1 MGIKGTVR
9 RSTDNWFVHCN
20 VGMFSHPARL
30 IAALTD
36 RPGRR
41 PRSPDTDVII
51 WEGDPSDPTRK
62 PPETYTLI
70 ENFCLGTRRLE
81 IFGRARSSLR
91 RGWVTV
97 LAEGEHELVP
107 DLARDRAPCIPDGAR
122 PWEKDA
128 WEEITKKLA
137 ALGGGKCVVPNTQ
150 EIETLRPKS
159 PVRSGPGGGVS
170 GGVGV
175 GVSGGVS
182 VALGPRPGRPN
193 IPPNQAQNQMLVPP
207 MMGMGMG
214 GMGIG
219 VGMPVEMGGWPGMG
233 MGVNMN
239 MPGMN
244 MGNMNMPMMGM
255 NMDGMAASFHP
266 QAQGTMPQ
274 LGLGTMWMGG
284 ENPEGV
290 VWDGGMGDGMTMNGM
305 GMNNMGMGGM
315 MGGMNGIG
323 MNQWTQP
330 GYDNFQ

>member
-1 MGIKGTVR
+1 MSVR
-9 RSTDNWFVHCN
+9 VHPRAPFRSLH
-20 VGMFSHPARL
+20 L
-30 IAALTD
+30 
-36 RPGRR
+36 
-41 PRSPDTDVII
+41 PRILSWPDTDVII

-62 PPETYTLI
+62 PPEMYTLV

-97 LAEGEHELVP
+97 LAEGEHEHIP
-107 DLARDRAPCIPDGAR
+107 ELARDRAPCVPDGAR
-122 PWEKDA
+122 PWEKDG
-128 WEEITKKLA
+128 WEESIRKLA

-159 PVRSGPGGGVS
+159 PVRSGAPGGGGVS

-182 VALGPRPGRPN
+182 VALPRTGRPN
-193 IPPNQAQNQMLVPP
+193 MPPNQAAQNQMLVPP

-214 GMGIG
+214 GMVR
-219 VGMPVEMGGWPGMG
+219 VGMPVDMSGWPGMG
-233 MGVNMN
+233 MNVNMN
-239 MPGMN
+239 MAGMG

-255 NMDGMAASFHP
+255 NMEGMAGAPFHP
-266 QAQGTMPQ
+266 PGQGAMGQ
-274 LGLGTMWMGG
+274 MGMGSMWMGG

-290 VWDGGMGDGMTMNGM
+290 VWEGGMGDGMMMNGM
-305 GMNNMGMGGM
+305 GMGNVGMGGM
-315 MGGMNGIG
+315 MGGMNGMG

-330 GYDNFQ
+330 GYDGFQ

>member
-1 MGIKGTVR
+1 MVR
-9 RSTDNWFVHCN
+9 ALQRRYVASPSFRPIVGLTRSLWT
-20 VGMFSHPARL
+20 L
-30 IAALTD
+30 L
-36 RPGRR
+36 
-41 PRSPDTDVII
+41 DTDVII

-97 LAEGEHELVP
+97 LADGEHEHVP
-107 DLARDRAPCIPDGAR
+107 ELARDRAPCIPDGAR
-122 PWEKDA
+122 PWDKDG
-128 WEEITKKLA
+128 WEEIGRKLA

-159 PVRSGPGGGVS
+159 PVRSGSLPGGGGVS

-182 VALGPRPGRPN
+182 VALGPPRTGRPN
-193 IPPNQAQNQMLVPP
+193 MPPNQAQNQMMVSP

-219 VGMPVEMGGWPGMG
+219 LPVEMGGWPGMG

-239 MPGMN
+239 MAGMGL
-244 MGNMNMPMMGM
+244 GNMNMPMMGM
-255 NMDGMAASFHP
+255 NMDGLAGAQFHSP
-266 QAQGTMPQ
+266 GQ
-274 LGLGTMWMGG
+274 LGLGNMWMGG
-284 ENPEGV
+284 EHPEGV
-290 VWDGGMGDGMTMNGM
+290 WEGGIGDGMMMNGM
-305 GMNNMGMGGM
+305 GMG
-315 MGGMNGIG
+315 MGGMNGLG
-323 MNQWTQP
+323 MNQWNQP
-330 GYDNFQ
+330 SYDGFQ

>member
-1 MGIKGTVR
+1 M
-9 RSTDNWFVHCN
+9 
-20 VGMFSHPARL
+20 
-30 IAALTD
+30 
-36 RPGRR
+36 
-41 PRSPDTDVII
+41 II

-62 PPETYTLI
+62 PPEMYTLV

-97 LAEGEHELVP
+97 LAEGEHEHVP
-107 DLARDRAPCIPDGAR
+107 QFARERAPCIPDGAR
-122 PWEKDA
+122 PWDKDG
-128 WEEITKKLA
+128 WEEITRKLA
-137 ALGGGKCVVPNTQ
+137 ALGGAKCVVPSTH

-159 PVRSGPGGGVS
+159 PVRSAPPGGGGVS

-182 VALGPRPGRPN
+182 LGPPRTGRPN
-193 IPPNQAQNQMLVPP
+193 VPQNQAAQNQMLVSP

-233 MGVNMN
+233 MNVNMN
-239 MPGMN
+239 MAGMG

-255 NMDGMAASFHP
+255 NMDGMGATPFHP
-266 QAQGTMPQ
+266 PGQGAMGQ
-274 LGLGTMWMGG
+274 MGLGSMWMGG

-290 VWDGGMGDGMTMNGM
+290 VWDGGMGEGMMMNG
-305 GMNNMGMGGM
+305 MGMGGM
-315 MGGMNGIG
+315 MGGMG

-330 GYDNFQ
+330 GYDGFQ

>member
-1 MGIKGTVR
+1 MGIKGSHHTTIKRQLVR
-9 RSTDNWFVHCN
+9 TLQRRYVRSPPL
-20 VGMFSHPARL
+20 SSRL
-30 IAALTD
+30 LI
-36 RPGRR
+36 P
-41 PRSPDTDVII
+41 PPIPDTDVII

-107 DLARDRAPCIPDGAR
+107 DLLRDRVTSVPDGAR
-122 PWEKDA
+122 A
-128 WEEITKKLA
+128 WERDDWEEMAKRLA
-137 ALGGGKCVVPNTQ
+137 AIGGGRCIVPNTQ

-159 PVRSGPGGGVS
+159 PVRSGPLPGGGGVS

-175 GVSGGVS
+175 GVSGGVG
-182 VALGPRPGRPN
+182 VALGPRRSN
-193 IPPNQAQNQMLVPP
+193 MPPHQAAQNQMLVSP

-219 VGMPVEMGGWPGMG
+219 VGMPVDMGGWPGMG

-239 MPGMN
+239 MAGMG

-255 NMDGMAASFHP
+255 NMDGMGAPFHSAG
-266 QAQGTMPQ
+266 QSMGQ
-274 LGLGTMWMGG
+274 LGLGSMWMGG
-284 ENPEGV
+284 ENPDGV
-290 VWDGGMGDGMTMNGM
+290 VWDGMGDGMMMNGM
-305 GMNNMGMGGM
+305 GM
-315 MGGMNGIG
+315 GGMNGMG

-330 GYDNFQ
+330 GYDGFQ